1 MTPTHKMI
9 TCIIPMGAAL
19 PVVERL
25 RSEKGI
31 DAANINFA
39 RGIGRFQKVRE
50 RRLGND
56 SQKEILSVVVEVHE
70 ADEIFRWIFEAAEI
84 DRPHGGIIYMTALKR
99 SSEFRIPDSLEP
111 EQSAKAT
118 D

>member
-1 MTPTHKMI
+1 MLPTHKMI

-19 PVVERL
+19 PVVEKL

-39 RGIGRFQKVRE
+39 RGIGRFQKLQE

-56 SQKEILSVVVEVHE
+56 SQKEILSVVVETHE
-70 ADEIFRWIFEAAEI
+70 ADELFRWIFETAEI
-84 DRPHGGIIYMTALKR
+84 DRPHGGIIYMTALTR
-99 SSEFRIPDSLEP
+99 SSKFQIPDTLEP
-111 EQSAKAT
+111 EQST
-118 D
+118 NLED